1 MGNADK
7 KGAEAIIRTLHEESN
22 VALSRGDVDSVM
34 SVYADD
40 VISMPPN
47 QALLVGKAAIR
58 SMWEGILSDYSIEAS
73 VSVQEVEVTGPWAF
87 ERGTYQMTLT
97 PKGGGPGIE
106 DDGKYL
112 DIVRR
117 QPDGSWKYF
126 RVSWSSS
133 RPAS

>member
-1 MGNADK
+1 MASAEKTD
-7 KGAEAIIRTLHEESN
+7 AEAIIRTLHEEAN

-34 SVYADD
+34 SVYAND

-47 QALLVGKAAIR
+47 QPPLLGKAAIR
-58 SMWEGILSDYSIEAS
+58 SMWEGVLSNYSIEAS
-73 VSVQEVEVTGPWAF
+73 VCVEEVEVTGPWAF

-97 PKGGGPGIE
+97 PNSGGPGIE

-112 DIVRR
+112 DIVR
-117 QPDGSWKYF
+117 QQADGSWKYF